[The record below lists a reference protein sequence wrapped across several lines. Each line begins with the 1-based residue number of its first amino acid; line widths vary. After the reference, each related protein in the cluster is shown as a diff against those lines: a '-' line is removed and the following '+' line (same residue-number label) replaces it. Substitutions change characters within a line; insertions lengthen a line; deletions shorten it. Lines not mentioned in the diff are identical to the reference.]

1 MRERNQLDS
10 SIKSIRSIEHEFH
23 ENIELVEL
31 GENEGDIV
39 ISEGVSKVRDKSKIK
54 IITSDK

>member
-1 MRERNQLDS
+1 MRERNQLDL

-23 ENIELVEL
+23 ENIELLEL

-39 ISEGVSKVRDKSKIK
+39 ISEGVSKVRNKGKIK
-54 IITSDK
+54 IISSAK